1 MYARLI
7 VALTLLGSAP
17 ALFGSAPAWA
27 AEPSGCDKFKWSIDK
42 ERAAL
47 TAQDRLKIASGADL
61 AIPAAAILDLK
72 TPAEAKLPTSPER
85 KPKDGTFAGFARF
98 QKAPKAGTYTVSLS
112 SAAWVDVVQ
121 DGEILKPME
130 FSGATDCAGI
140 RKTMKYDL
148 AAGPFVIQVS
158 GVTENTISLAV
169 LPSE

>member
-1 MYARLI
+1 MVARLI
-7 VALTLLGSAP
+7 VALTLLGSV
-17 ALFGSAPAWA
+17 PAWA
-27 AEPSGCDKFKWSIDK
+27 AEPSGCDKFKWPIDK

-47 TAQDRLKIASGADL
+47 TAQDRPKIASGADL
-61 AIPAAAILDLK
+61 AIPSAVTLDLK
-72 TPAEAKLPTSPER
+72 TPAEVKLPTSPER
-85 KPKDGTFAGFARF
+85 KPKDGTFAGFTRF
-98 QKAPKAGTYTVSLS
+98 QKAPKAGAYTVSVS
-112 SAAWVDVVQ
+112 SYAWVDVVQ

-158 GVTENTISLAV
+158 GVTENSISMAV

>member
-1 MYARLI
+1 MPL
-7 VALTLLGSAP
+7 
-17 ALFGSAPAWA
+17 
-27 AEPSGCDKFKWSIDK
+27 D
-42 ERAAL
+42 
-47 TAQDRLKIASGADL
+47 ADL

>member
-1 MYARLI
+1 MHARLI
-7 VALTLLGSAP
+7 VALTLLGSTP
-17 ALFGSAPAWA
+17 VWA
-27 AEPSGCDKFKWSIDK
+27 AEPSGCDKFKWPIDK

-47 TAQDRLKIASGADL
+47 TAQDRPKIASGADL
-61 AIPAAAILDLK
+61 AVPAGVTLSLK
-72 TPAEAKLPTSPER
+72 TPAEAKLPSPPER

-98 QKAPKAGTYTVSLS
+98 QKAPKAGTYTISLS
-112 SAAWVDVVQ
+112 AGAWVDVVQ
-121 DGEILKPME
+121 DSEVLKPME

-158 GVTENTISLAV
+158 GATENSISLAV

>member
-7 VALTLLGSAP
+7 VALILL
-17 ALFGSAPAWA
+17 GSAPAWA
-27 AEPSGCDKFKWSIDK
+27 AEPSGCDKFKWPIDK

-85 KPKDGTFAGFARF
+85 RPKDGTFAGFARF
-98 QKAPKAGTYTVSLS
+98 QKAPKAGTYTISLS

-130 FSGATDCAGI
+130 FSGATDCTGI
-140 RKTMKYDL
+140 RKTIKYDL

>member
-1 MYARLI
+1 MHARLI

-17 ALFGSAPAWA
+17 VWA

-47 TAQDRLKIASGADL
+47 TAQDRPKIVSGAEL
-61 AIPAAAILDLK
+61 AIPAAATLDLK
-72 TPAEAKLPTSPER
+72 TPADAKLPSTPER
-85 KPKDGTFAGFARF
+85 KPKDGTFAGFTRF
-98 QKAPKAGTYTVSLS
+98 QKAPKAGTYTISLS
-112 SAAWVDVVQ
+112 DFGWVDVVQ

-148 AAGPFVIQVS
+148 AAGPFVVQIS
-158 GVTENTISLAV
+158 GVADKAISMAV